1 MEEWRVLGPRKY
13 STLMLQKSDHLTFL
27 TRDGYP
33 CDGQIYLS
41 PNPSAAHVS
50 GWLAAAGLLCPAQLL
65 RRGDRIE
72 VTGPDSGER
81 PGTEPRS
88 SWTVRRREAR
98 GGLMLLRLCC
108 VLVCVVCC
116 AVRAERK
123 LLRSDWLQ
131 LPD

>member
-1 MEEWRVLGPRKY
+1 MTGEGAWARHGLSQLAQISESPHREIVPRHKMRLTDRSGNVEEWRVLGSRKN
-13 STLMLQKSDHLTFL
+13 STLMLQKSEPLKSVSL
-27 TRDGYP
+27 DGYP

-81 PGTEPRS
+81 PGTELRS
-88 SWTVRRREAR
+88 SWR
-98 GGLMLLRLCC
+98 
-108 VLVCVVCC
+108 
-116 AVRAERK
+116 
-123 LLRSDWLQ
+123 Q
-131 LPD
+131 